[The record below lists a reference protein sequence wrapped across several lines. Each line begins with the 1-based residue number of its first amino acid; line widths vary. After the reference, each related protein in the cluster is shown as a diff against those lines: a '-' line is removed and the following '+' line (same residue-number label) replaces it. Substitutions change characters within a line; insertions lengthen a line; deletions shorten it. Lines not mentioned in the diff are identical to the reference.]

1 MQIITKDIYGNAVA
15 RADKFVTKIR
25 GDTNIL
31 EEESKLTFVD
41 ISEALYKLSYQV
53 SQPGQYL
60 MDIGLAGGNGLLGEY
75 YTNRFLSGE
84 PAATKIDNFID
95 FNWGYG
101 PVADQPPDYVSI
113 RWTGYIWFP
122 HTGSFEL
129 ELTNVDDRALLW
141 IDGSLILDTHGHS
154 KGIFHSIDNYL
165 YDIRVEYFE
174 VSRGIM
180 STANLRTCII
190 E

>member
-1 MQIITKDIYGNAVA
+1 MLFFSFPTPLLFFE
-15 RADKFVTKIR
+15 RT
-25 GDTNIL
+25 
-31 EEESKLTFVD
+31 
-41 ISEALYKLSYQV
+41 LY
-53 SQPGQYL
+53 
-60 MDIGLAGGNGLLGEY
+60 ICR
-75 YTNRFLSGE
+75 NRFLSGE